1 MVFESRKLFPVRLFG
16 FSMFWAWLFLVTVS
30 PSPAFGQL
38 YGLSGAPFEIPELL
52 FRVLALGIVFA
63 LRAPLASVIG
73 KRTLLAISIVAGTGA
88 VALLA
93 ASSYPLATTVAS
105 ALAALA
111 EVSMFLMWLCFFG
124 YMRLDETL
132 KLIVL
137 SYAGGSI
144 ICLATSALP
153 SEAAIA
159 IAALLP
165 IASGLSFLLS
175 ERHYQAQRGSELFV
189 DIPST
194 QKALP
199 RMPHSVWLMTIALA
213 LVSSAFAWLSAVA
226 LFAPEQVI
234 SGPLVQSGCSLVAT
248 LLVLTICEIKSL
260 KTRLYGL
267 YRGIP
272 LLMGGG
278 FCLLLVS
285 WPGLPLLGS
294 CAIVFS
300 FLLFEALSLNDYC
313 NVVKTDDS
321 SLLATMVIA
330 RLAASLGML
339 VGWMGAEAVCSFG
352 NMSTTMVAT
361 VIIGV
366 LIALSVGTLVFTD
379 KSIEGLKAISFGR
392 AMLEK
397 AEEMP
402 AREQIVAGFAGR
414 HGLSKRE
421 TEVLDYLLAGRTT
434 QYISEKLFISDST
447 ARSHVHKIYQ
457 KTETHTRM
465 ELIDSFEGYQAEPT
479 LNQSHR

>member
-16 FSMFWAWLFLVTVS
+16 FSMFWAWLFLVAVS

-234 SGPLVQSGCSLVAT
+234 A
-248 LLVLTICEIKSL
+248 VLWFN
-260 KTRLYGL
+260 R
-267 YRGIP
+267 
-272 LLMGGG
+272 
-278 FCLLLVS
+278 
-285 WPGLPLLGS
+285 
-294 CAIVFS
+294 
-300 FLLFEALSLNDYC
+300 
-313 NVVKTDDS
+313 
-321 SLLATMVIA
+321 
-330 RLAASLGML
+330 AA
-339 VGWMGAEAVCSFG
+339 VWWQPCSF
-352 NMSTTMVAT
+352 SP
-361 VIIGV
+361 
-366 LIALSVGTLVFTD
+366 F
-379 KSIEGLKAISFGR
+379 
-392 AMLEK
+392 
-397 AEEMP
+397 
-402 AREQIVAGFAGR
+402 AR
-414 HGLSKRE
+414 
-421 TEVLDYLLAGRTT
+421 
-434 QYISEKLFISDST
+434 
-447 ARSHVHKIYQ
+447 
-457 KTETHTRM
+457 
-465 ELIDSFEGYQAEPT
+465 
-479 LNQSHR
+479 

>member
-1 MVFESRKLFPVRLFG
+1 
-16 FSMFWAWLFLVTVS
+16 
-30 PSPAFGQL
+30 
-38 YGLSGAPFEIPELL
+38 
-52 FRVLALGIVFA
+52 
-63 LRAPLASVIG
+63 
-73 KRTLLAISIVAGTGA
+73 
-88 VALLA
+88 
-93 ASSYPLATTVAS
+93 
-105 ALAALA
+105 
-111 EVSMFLMWLCFFG
+111 
-124 YMRLDETL
+124 
-132 KLIVL
+132 
-137 SYAGGSI
+137 
-144 ICLATSALP
+144 
-153 SEAAIA
+153 
-159 IAALLP
+159 
-165 IASGLSFLLS
+165 
-175 ERHYQAQRGSELFV
+175 
-189 DIPST
+189 
-194 QKALP
+194 
-199 RMPHSVWLMTIALA
+199 MTIALA

-352 NMSTTMVAT
+352 NTSTTMVAT

>member
-16 FSMFWAWLFLVTVS
+16 FSMFWAWLFLVAVS

-361 VIIGV
+361 VIIGSDRTQRRNARFHRQEHRRPESHF
-366 LIALSVGTLVFTD
+366 LWTCH
-379 KSIEGLKAISFGR
+379 
-392 AMLEK
+392 
-397 AEEMP
+397 
-402 AREQIVAGFAGR
+402 ARESRGDASSRADRGR
-414 HGLSKRE
+414 LCRTAWSFKTRDRGARLP
-421 TEVLDYLLAGRTT
+421 LGRTHHPIHFRKALYLRFDCPKPCA
-434 QYISEKLFISDST
+434 QDLPED
-447 ARSHVHKIYQ
+447 
-457 KTETHTRM
+457 
-465 ELIDSFEGYQAEPT
+465 
-479 LNQSHR
+479 

>member
-16 FSMFWAWLFLVTVS
+16 FSMFWAWLFLVAVS

-213 LVSSAFAWLSAVA
+213 LVS
-226 LFAPEQVI
+226 
-234 SGPLVQSGCSLVAT
+234 GPLVQSGCSLVAT

-285 WPGLPLLGS
+285 WTGLPLLGS

-465 ELIDSFEGYQAEPT
+465 ELIDSFEGYQAEIVLPCA
-479 LNQSHR
+479 

>member
-1 MVFESRKLFPVRLFG
+1 MVFENRKLFPVRLFG
-16 FSMFWAWLFLVTVS
+16 FSMFWAWLFLVAVS

-38 YGLSGAPFEIPELL
+38 SGFSGVPFEIPELV
-52 FRVLALGIVFA
+52 FRVLTLGVVLV
-63 LRAPLASVIG
+63 LRAPLASVAG
-73 KRTLLAISIVAGTGA
+73 KRVLLAVSVVAGTGT

-93 ASSYPLATTVAS
+93 ASSGPLAATIAS
-105 ALAALA
+105 ILAAFA

-153 SEAAIA
+153 SATAIA

-175 ERHYQAQRGSELFV
+175 ERHYQARRGSELFV

-199 RMPHSVWLMTIALA
+199 RMPRSIWFMTVALA
-213 LVSSAFAWLSAVA
+213 LISLAFAWLSAVA
-226 LFAPEQVI
+226 LFVPKQVI

-248 LLVLTICEIKSL
+248 LLVLTICGIRPL
-260 KTRLYGL
+260 KTKLYGL

-294 CAIVFS
+294 CTVVFA

-321 SLLATMVIA
+321 SLLATMVIG
-330 RLAASLGML
+330 RLAASLGMFA
-339 VGWMGAEAVCSFG
+339 GWVGAETICSFG
-352 NMSTTMVAT
+352 NASAIIVAT
-361 VIIGV
+361 VIVGV
-366 LIALSVGTLVFTD
+366 LIALGVGTLVFTD
-379 KSIEGLKAISFGR
+379 KSIEDLKAISFGR

-397 AEEMP
+397 AEETP
-402 AREQIVAGFAGR
+402 AREQIVAGFAKL
-414 HGLSKRE
+414 HSLSKRE

-465 ELIDSFEGYQAEPT
+465 ELIDSFESYRAEIVLP
-479 LNQSHR
+479 SA

>member
-1 MVFESRKLFPVRLFG
+1 
-16 FSMFWAWLFLVTVS
+16 
-30 PSPAFGQL
+30 
-38 YGLSGAPFEIPELL
+38 
-52 FRVLALGIVFA
+52 
-63 LRAPLASVIG
+63 
-73 KRTLLAISIVAGTGA
+73 
-88 VALLA
+88 
-93 ASSYPLATTVAS
+93 
-105 ALAALA
+105 
-111 EVSMFLMWLCFFG
+111 
-124 YMRLDETL
+124 
-132 KLIVL
+132 
-137 SYAGGSI
+137 
-144 ICLATSALP
+144 
-153 SEAAIA
+153 
-159 IAALLP
+159 
-165 IASGLSFLLS
+165 
-175 ERHYQAQRGSELFV
+175 
-189 DIPST
+189 
-194 QKALP
+194 
-199 RMPHSVWLMTIALA
+199 MTIALA

-352 NMSTTMVAT
+352 NTSTTMVAT

-402 AREQIVAGFAGR
+402 AREQIVAALPDGMVFQNAR
-414 HGLSKRE
+414 PRCSTTSWPDAPPNTFPKSSLSP
-421 TEVLDYLLAGRTT
+421 
-434 QYISEKLFISDST
+434 IPT

>member
-16 FSMFWAWLFLVTVS
+16 FSMFWAWLFLVAVS

-38 YGLSGAPFEIPELL
+38 CGPSDAPFEIPELL
-52 FRVLALGIVFA
+52 FRILVLGVVLALRV
-63 LRAPLASVIG
+63 PLASVVG
-73 KRTLLAISIVAGTGA
+73 KRALLAVSVVAGTGTVALLAISSGP
-88 VALLA
+88 LA
-93 ASSYPLATTVAS
+93 ATVAS

-153 SEAAIA
+153 SAAAIT
-159 IAALLP
+159 IAVLLP
-165 IASGLSFLLS
+165 VASGLSFLLS
-175 ERHYQAQRGSELFV
+175 ERHYQAQRGSKLFV
-189 DIPST
+189 DVPNV

-199 RMPHSVWLMTIALA
+199 HMPRSIWLMTIALA
-213 LVSSAFAWLSAVA
+213 LISLAFAWLSAVA
-226 LFAPEQVI
+226 LLVPERLF

-248 LLVLTICEIKSL
+248 LLVLAICTVKPL
-260 KTRLYGL
+260 KAKLYGL

-272 LLMGGG
+272 LLTGGG

-285 WPGLPLLGS
+285 YPGLPLLGS
-294 CAIVFS
+294 CAVVFA

-339 VGWMGAEAVCSFG
+339 AGWTGAEAACSIG
-352 NMSTTMVAT
+352 DTSASIVAT

-366 LIALSVGTLVFTD
+366 LIALCVGTLVFTD
-379 KSIEGLKAISFGR
+379 KSIEDLKAISFGR

-402 AREQIVAGFAGR
+402 AREQIVTGFAER

-465 ELIDSFEGYQAEPT
+465 ELIDGFESYQAKFIR
-479 LNQSHR
+479 SI

>member
-16 FSMFWAWLFLVTVS
+16 FSMFWAWLFLVAVS

-234 SGPLVQSGCSLVAT
+234 SGSFGSIGLQSGGNPARSHHLRDKVLENEVVWT
-248 LLVLTICEIKSL
+248 LPRHTAAHGR
-260 KTRLYGL
+260 RL
-267 YRGIP
+267 
-272 LLMGGG
+272 
-278 FCLLLVS
+278 
-285 WPGLPLLGS
+285 LPL
-294 CAIVFS
+294 
-300 FLLFEALSLNDYC
+300 
-313 NVVKTDDS
+313 
-321 SLLATMVIA
+321 A
-330 RLAASLGML
+330 R
-339 VGWMGAEAVCSFG
+339 
-352 NMSTTMVAT
+352 
-361 VIIGV
+361 
-366 LIALSVGTLVFTD
+366 
-379 KSIEGLKAISFGR
+379 
-392 AMLEK
+392 
-397 AEEMP
+397 
-402 AREQIVAGFAGR
+402 IVAGTTAFGELC
-414 HGLSKRE
+414 HC
-421 TEVLDYLLAGRTT
+421 LLFSA
-434 QYISEKLFISDST
+434 F
-447 ARSHVHKIYQ
+447 
-457 KTETHTRM
+457 
-465 ELIDSFEGYQAEPT
+465 
-479 LNQSHR
+479 